1 MAEKVGEIYYDVT
14 LELDQMI
21 KDQRRAQQH
30 VDKTAD
36 SLQRLTPIAAAAK
49 AALSGLAVMK
59 IIDMADEWGQYASR
73 IKQATKSTE
82 EYTYVQER
90 MLESANATFRSV
102 QETRES
108 FIQLSPVLREM
119 GLSLGQSVDVID
131 TFSGLLVVNA
141 ASADKAKGAQDAL
154 AKSLQ
159 KGKIDADAWMSIYST
174 LDSVADIIAES
185 SGKSATEIR
194 KLGAEGKLGVDMFVN
209 AMVDGGPKVAAQVK
223 EMPTTV
229 RDAMQSVVNGLQ
241 EYIGWSNQANGITAT
256 IASVVQSLGE
266 NFNGLANV
274 ALVAV
279 SAGLVRYVAGTTA
292 AAVAT
297 AAKTAATMRSA
308 AAEMALAQAE
318 AAQTAV
324 ALAKIRALSAVT
336 ANTAQVTAATL
347 AYEAATKRLAAAQV
361 AQTAAGAAMG
371 GALRGLLGFLTG
383 PAGIA
388 IAAGIAAASI
398 FSLGD
403 NASKAVPKVDELTA
417 SIEGL
422 TKAQLENQRNKAAD
436 GIAQLTQKAR
446 EANSAVVALERDQAA
461 LNKQFQEGRGG
472 IDAKGLDNVN
482 RSLTEARANADA
494 ATKELQEMIN
504 ADYKLAD
511 AQKQRESAPSAGA
524 RVTRSDPEVEKR
536 LSAMRD
542 ELELAKLTGTARAR
556 LQAIQKLGESATA
569 AERAEAEKLA
579 TSIYNLEQAQKKL
592 SEAKKADK
600 FDSEGYLSKLAASVA
615 DERQRIAIEEE
626 KDLRDNDKHLKAKE
640 INVAEHA
647 QAIRLIREKS
657 AKDRTAIDQRE
668 AADALMVS
676 NAELA
681 ARRQLQVEMA
691 RQDADIAG
699 ASMGGRAR
707 DEMEQR
713 LQLIQ
718 QFAQRAQQIED
729 QRRMALAQADEKDRA
744 RIGKMYDEVLQI
756 ESAYQGKSLAAYDA
770 YVQRKR
776 GADEAWTNGANRAW
790 QNYVE
795 QSRDTASQ
803 AQSLTEK
810 AFQGM
815 EDALTS
821 FAMAGKLNFKSMAES
836 IIADLIRIQIRAS
849 MVQALGGSSGGG
861 GLFSA
866 LISGAAAMMGGW
878 QSAGAQASG
887 AVTAGVSGWSGGVS
901 GTALPALAGGRA
913 NGGGVAAGG
922 MYEVNE
928 RGTPEVLTVGNKQ
941 LLMMAGQSG
950 NVTPLDTGRVNVAT
964 VPSPEGRGGSMTA
977 VINMKFINAPSQPE
991 VKQTQ
996 GAGGQID
1003 MEVIF
1008 KQFDNRAS
1016 DGISSGSSATYRS
1029 MKSRFGLQD

>member
-36 SLQRLTPIAAAAK
+36 SLQRLAPIAAAAK

-90 MLESANATFRSV
+90 MLASANATFRSV

-141 ASADKAKGAQDAL
+141 ASAEKAKGAQDAL

-174 LDSVADIIAES
+174 LDSVVDIIAES
-185 SGKSATEIR
+185 SGKSGEEIR

-209 AMVDGGPKVAAQVK
+209 ALSDGSSKVAAQVK

-241 EYIGWSNQANGITAT
+241 EYVGWSNQANGITAT
-256 IASVVQSLGE
+256 IASAVSSLGE

-279 SAGLVRYVAGTTA
+279 GAGLVRYVAGTTA
-292 AAVAT
+292 AAIAT
-297 AAKTAATMRSA
+297 AAKTAAAMKSA
-308 AAEMALAQAE
+308 AAEVALAQAE

-336 ANTAQVTAATL
+336 ANTTQVTAATL
-347 AYEAATKRLAAAQV
+347 AYEAATKRLAAAQA

-371 GALRGLLGFLTG
+371 GALRGLLAFLTG

-417 SIEGL
+417 SIGEL

-472 IDAKGLDNVN
+472 IDAKGLENVN

-494 ATKELQEMIN
+494 ATKELQAMIN
-504 ADYKLAD
+504 ADYKLAE
-511 AQKQRESAPSAGA
+511 AQKQRETTPSAA
-524 RVTRSDPEVEKR
+524 TRVTRSDPEVQKR
-536 LSAMRD
+536 LDGMRD
-542 ELELAKLTGTARAR
+542 ELELAKLTGAAKAR
-556 LQAIQKLGESATA
+556 LQAIQKLGENATA

-579 TSIYNLEQAQKKL
+579 TSIYNLEEAQKKL
-592 SEAKKADK
+592 KETAKAEKYDGA
-600 FDSEGYLSKLAASVA
+600 SYLPKLAADVA
-615 DERQRIAIEEE
+615 SERDKISIEEE
-626 KDLRDNDKHLKAKE
+626 KQLRDNDKHLKAKE
-640 INVAEHA
+640 ISVSQHA
-647 QAIRLIREKS
+647 QAVKLIREKA
-657 AKDRTAIDQRE
+657 AKDRSAIDQRE

-681 ARRQLQVEMA
+681 ARRQLQAEIA
-691 RQDADIAG
+691 RQDAEIAG
-699 ASMGGRAR
+699 AAMGDRAR
-707 DEMEQR
+707 DEMDQR
-713 LQLIQ
+713 LQLVQ

-729 QRRMALAQADEKDRA
+729 QRRTAVAQADEKDRA
-744 RIGKMYDEVLQI
+744 RIGKLYDEVLQI
-756 ESAYQGKSLAAYDA
+756 ERAYQGQSLAAYDA

-776 GADEAWTNGANRAW
+776 GADETWANGANRAW
-790 QNYVE
+790 QNFIE
-795 QSRDTASQ
+795 SSRDAASQ

-821 FAMAGKLNFKSMAES
+821 FAMTGKLNFKNMAES
-836 IIADLIRIQIRAS
+836 IISDLIRIQIRAS

-861 GLFSA
+861 GLFST
-866 LISGAAAMMGGW
+866 LISSATAMLGGW
-878 QSAGAQASG
+878 QSAGTQASG
-887 AVTAGVSGWSGGVS
+887 AVTAGVSGWGNVS
-901 GTALPALAGGRA
+901 STALPALAGGRA
-913 NGGGVAAGG
+913 NGGDVSAGK

-950 NVTPLDTGRVNVAT
+950 NVTPLDTGRVNVAA
-964 VPSPEGRGGSMTA
+964 VPSPEGRGGGATA
-977 VINMKFINAPSQPE
+977 IINMKFIGAPSQPE

-996 GAGGQID
+996 GAAGQID
-1003 MEVIF
+1003 VEVIF
-1008 KQFDNRAS
+1008 KQLDNRAA
-1016 DGISSGSSATYRS
+1016 DGIARGSSAQYRAT
-1029 MKSRFGLQD
+1029 KQRFRLQD

>member
-36 SLQRLTPIAAAAK
+36 SLQRLPPIAAAAK

-90 MLESANATFRSV
+90 MLASANATFRSV

-141 ASADKAKGAQDAL
+141 ASAEKAKGAQDAL

-174 LDSVADIIAES
+174 LDSVVDLIAAS
-185 SGKSATEIR
+185 SGKSGEEIR
-194 KLGAEGKLGVDMFVN
+194 KMGAEGKLGIDMFVN
-209 AMVDGGPKVAAQVK
+209 ALSDGGPKVAAQVK

-229 RDAMQSVVNGLQ
+229 RDAIQSVVNSLQ
-241 EYIGWSNQANGITAT
+241 EYIGWSNQAHGITAT
-256 IASVVQSLGE
+256 IASTISSLGE
-266 NFNGLANV
+266 NFDTLANV

-297 AAKTAATMRSA
+297 AAKTAATMKSA
-308 AAEMALAQAE
+308 AAEVALAQAE
-318 AAQTAV
+318 AAQTAA
-324 ALAKIRALSAVT
+324 ALAKVRALAAVT
-336 ANTAQVTAATL
+336 ANTAQVTAATV
-347 AYEAATKRLAAAQV
+347 AYEAAIKRLAAAQV

-371 GALRGLLGFLTG
+371 GALRGLIAFMTG

-398 FSLGD
+398 FTFG
-403 NASKAVPKVDELTA
+403 SKASEAIPKVDELTA
-417 SIEGL
+417 SIGEL

-436 GIAQLTQKAR
+436 AIGQLTQKAR

-472 IDAKGLDNVN
+472 IDSKGLDNVN

-504 ADYKLAD
+504 ADYKLAE
-511 AQKQRESAPSAGA
+511 AQKQRASTPANTT

-536 LSAMRD
+536 LAAMRD
-542 ELELAKLTGTARAR
+542 ELELSKLTGAAKAR
-556 LQAIQKLGESATA
+556 LQAIQKLGENATA

-592 SEAKKADK
+592 TEAKKADK
-600 FDSEGYLSKLAASVA
+600 FDSEGYLSKLSASVA
-615 DERQRIAIEEE
+615 DDRKKIAIEEE
-626 KDLRDNDKHLKAKE
+626 KGLRDNDTHLKDKE
-640 INVAEHA
+640 ISVAEHA
-647 QAIRLIREKS
+647 QAIKLIREKA
-657 AKDRTAIDQRE
+657 AKDRAAIEQRE
-668 AADALMVS
+668 AAEALMVS

-681 ARRQLQVEMA
+681 ALRQLQAEIA
-691 RQDADIAG
+691 QQDADIAG
-699 ASMGGRAR
+699 ESMGNRAR
-707 DEMEQR
+707 EEVEQR
-713 LQLIQ
+713 LQLVQ

-729 QRRMALAQADEKDRA
+729 QRRTALAQADEKDRA
-744 RIGKMYDEVLQI
+744 RIGKMYEEVAQI
-756 ESAYQGKSLAAYDA
+756 ELAYQGKSLSAYDQ

-776 GADEAWTNGANRAW
+776 SADELWTNGANRAW
-790 QNYVE
+790 QNFVE
-795 QSRDTASQ
+795 QSRDAASQ

-821 FAMAGKLNFKSMAES
+821 FAMTGKLNFKNMAES

-849 MVQALGGSSGGG
+849 MVQAMGGGSGG
-861 GLFSA
+861 GLFST
-866 LISGAAAMMGGW
+866 LISGAAALLGGW
-878 QSAGAQASG
+878 QSAGVQASG
-887 AVTAGVSGWSGGVS
+887 AVTAGVSGWGSVS
-901 GTALPALAGGRA
+901 GTALPPLSGGRA
-913 NGGGVAAGG
+913 NGGDVSAGK

-928 RGTPEVLTVGNKQ
+928 RGVPELLNVGNKQ

-950 NVTPLDTGRVNVAT
+950 NVTPLGGMQVAS
-964 VPSPEGRGGSMTA
+964 VPSPGGRSAGAATA
-977 VINMKFINAPSQPE
+977 VINMKFIGAPSQPE
-991 VKQTQ
+991 VKQSQ
-996 GAGGQID
+996 GGNGAID
-1003 MEVIF
+1003 VEVIF
-1008 KQFDNRAS
+1008 KQIESRVGEGIAGGSGAPYRA
-1016 DGISSGSSATYRS
+1016 I
-1029 MKSRFGLQD
+1029 KSRFSLQD

>member
-36 SLQRLTPIAAAAK
+36 SLQRLAPIAAAAK

-82 EYTYVQER
+82 EYTYVQDR
-90 MLESANATFRSV
+90 MLASANATFRSV

-141 ASADKAKGAQDAL
+141 ASAEKAKGAQDAL

-159 KGKIDADAWMSIYST
+159 KGKIDADAWMSIFST

-297 AAKTAATMRSA
+297 AAKTAATVRSA
-308 AAEMALAQAE
+308 AAEVALAQAE

-324 ALAKIRALSAVT
+324 ALAKIRALSAMS

-371 GALRGLLGFLTG
+371 GALRGLVAFLTG

-417 SIEGL
+417 SISEL
-422 TKAQLENQRNKAAD
+422 TKAQLENQRNKVAD
-436 GIAQLTQKAR
+436 AIGQLTQKAR
-446 EANSAVVALERDQAA
+446 EANVAVTALERDQAA
-461 LNKQFQEGRGG
+461 LNKQFKEGRGG

-482 RSLTEARANADA
+482 RSLIEAQANADA

-504 ADYKLAD
+504 ADYKLAE
-511 AQKQRESAPSAGA
+511 AQKERAGA
-524 RVTRSDPEVEKR
+524 SSNATRVTRSDPEVEKR

-542 ELELAKLTGTARAR
+542 ELELSKLTGAAKAR
-556 LQAIQKLGESATA
+556 LQAIQKLGENATA
-569 AERAEAEKLA
+569 AERSEAEKLA
-579 TSIYNLEQAQKKL
+579 TSIYSLEQAQKKL
-592 SEAKKADK
+592 NETAKVGK
-600 FDSEGYLSKLAASVA
+600 FDSKSYLLGLRADASEAGLAKIDAEEREALSKHKKLL
-615 DERQRIAIEEE
+615 DERKLTDQEYEEGATSI
-626 KDLRDNDKHLKAKE
+626 RRKAAQSRAE
-640 INVAEHA
+640 VA
-647 QAIRLIREKS
+647 RREV
-657 AKDRTAIDQRE
+657 
-668 AADALMVS
+668 ADALMVT

-681 ARRQLQVEMA
+681 VRRQLQAEIS
-691 RQDADIAG
+691 RQNADVAG
-699 ASMGGRAR
+699 ASMGDRSR
-707 DEMEQR
+707 EEMEQR
-713 LQLIQ
+713 LQIVL

-729 QRRMALAQADEKDRA
+729 QRRTALAQADEKDRD
-744 RIGKMYDEVLQI
+744 RIGKIYDEVLQI
-756 ESAYQGKSLAAYDA
+756 ELAYQGKSLSAYDE

-776 GADEAWTNGANRAW
+776 SADEIWSNGANRAW
-790 QNYVE
+790 QNFVE
-795 QSRDTASQ
+795 QSRDAAAQ
-803 AQSLTEK
+803 AQSLFEK
-810 AFQGM
+810 GFQSM
-815 EDALTS
+815 EDALVS
-821 FAMAGKLNFKSMAES
+821 FAMTGKADFKSMAES

-849 MVQALGGSSGGG
+849 MVQALGGSSGSGGLFGALIGGVSSMLGGGAAASASSTYSLTSASGYSGG
-861 GLFSA
+861 GLG
-866 LISGAAAMMGGW
+866 L
-878 QSAGAQASG
+878 QVAGQ
-887 AVTAGVSGWSGGVS
+887 
-901 GTALPALAGGRA
+901 RA
-913 NGGGVAAGG
+913 NGGGVSAGS

-928 RGTPEVLTVGNKQ
+928 RGTPELLTVGNKQ
-941 LLMMAGQSG
+941 LLLMAGQSG
-950 NVTPLDTGRVNVAT
+950 SVTPLDTGRMNVAT

-991 VKQTQ
+991 VKQSQ

-1008 KQFDNRAS
+1008 KQFDSRAS
-1016 DGISSGSSATYRS
+1016 EGISSGSSSTYRA
-1029 MKSRFGLQD
+1029 MKGRFGLQD